1 VILLAGAHPQLSNGA
16 AGRLIEMLMVEKK
29 MDYLALAARFAQDMT
44 DKLPGQQRKTLQDWF
59 LDVIKDPRQNAKK
72 RVQAGRSLALAGD
85 PRPGVG
91 LDEDGLPAIV
101 WQAIPAGTFLM
112 GSKDAEEGASSAEKP
127 QHEQVITNA
136 YQISLYPVTNAQYN
150 AFIQA
155 GGYEQDRYWTESGW
169 TWREKEDV
177 SSPRE
182 FGQPFGLS
190 NHPVVGV
197 NWYEAVAFCRWLTEQ
212 LREKGQLD
220 HEHVISLPTEP
231 QWEKAARGTDGR
243 IYPWG
248 DDPDPD
254 RANYDDTG
262 VGATSAVGCFPRGA
276 SPYGVLDLSGNAL
289 EWCLTKWE
297 NDYENY
303 EQDNRLDGTSQRVL
317 RGGSFDLSSRSARCA
332 FRYRLSPYDGYNDYG
347 FRVCVSPLRSD

>member
-1 VILLAGAHPQLSNGA
+1 
-16 AGRLIEMLMVEKK
+16 MLMNQKE

-44 DKLPGQQRKTLQDWF
+44 DKLPGQQRKRLQDWF
-59 LDVIKDPRQNAKK
+59 LDVINDPRQNAKK

-85 PRPGVG
+85 PRSGVG
-91 LDEDGLPAIV
+91 LDDDGLPAIV
-101 WQAIPAGTFLM
+101 WHDIPVGPFVM
-112 GSKDAEEGASSAEKP
+112 GSKDDEETAYDDEKP
-127 QHEQVITNA
+127 QHEQEISNA
-136 YQISLYPVTNAQYN
+136 YQISRYPVTNAQYS
-150 AFIQA
+150 AFIQV

-169 TWREKEDV
+169 TWREREDV
-177 SSPRE
+177 SGPRE

-197 NWYEAVAFCRWLTEQ
+197 SWYEAVAFCRWLTEQ
-212 LREKGQLD
+212 LREKSELD
-220 HEHVISLPTEP
+220 HKHVISLPTEP

-276 SPYGVLDLSGNAL
+276 SPYGVLDLSGNVW

-297 NDYENY
+297 NQYHDYV
-303 EQDNRLDGTSQRVL
+303 QDDNLEGDSRRVL
-317 RGGSFDLSSRSARCA
+317 RGGSFDDATGVLRCA
-332 FRYRLSPYDGYNDYG
+332 SRGRDGPFNRSLNFG
-347 FRVCVSPLRSD
+347 FRVCVSPFARSEAEGHL